1 MNSKHSFSSET
12 EVYLYFKH
20 WAREKYTVLSSLNKS
35 IKICILI
42 GTYTIILQTRANAT
56 YQDTIR
62 INKKIDLDEIE
73 VIGQRSPAL
82 YSEISRIVTVITRD
96 EIQSAPVH
104 SIQELLEYITGV
116 DVRQRGMFGIQADV
130 NIRGSSFD
138 QVLILLNGVNIS
150 DPHTGHFSLNLP
162 LDAESVERI
171 EILNGPAAR
180 VLGANAFAGAINIV
194 TAAKKTNNLSFSAST
209 GEYGFS
215 KLSTYGT
222 LLTERSKNSL
232 SMSKTKSNG
241 YIDFTG
247 FDKYNLFYHGE
258 MQTENTGFNYQIG
271 YDYKDFGANSFYSS
285 KYPEQ
290 YETIKTTFTAIKA
303 NTGNKIKIN
312 PSIYWRRLNDH
323 YSMIID
329 SSNTFHAYNLTDIFG
344 ANSNFNLITPLGKTA
359 FGFDYRTENIF
370 SNNRGL
376 KMSDSIRMPGYK
388 DIYLGKS
395 YVRSNLEYFIEHNV
409 YLKKLCFSAGV
420 MINWNSTFKN
430 KIRFYPGIDLSYN
443 IFESLKIYG
452 SVNNTLRIPTF
463 TDMFYESPDMYG
475 NKDLKPEQATSLES
489 GLKLN
494 LPEVRGQL
502 SFYHRIGTD
511 IIDWKLIDTTKL
523 WHAENI
529 TDITVSGMDLSL
541 FIKINELLNPDF
553 IVKHLNFN
561 YSFSNIT
568 KSTGG
573 FESKY
578 ALDNLKHK
586 LTASSLLRIYKKLE
600 AIIYVIYQDRAGNY
614 DVFNPSTYGYTLKPY
629 KSFWLINGKLRW
641 SREYLIFF
649 VEASNIFNTTYR
661 DISNV
666 IQPGRW
672 ITCGVKINIDFPAKA
687 KTAD

>member
-1 MNSKHSFSSET
+1 MNSKNSFSSEAG
-12 EVYLYFKH
+12 VYLCFKH
-20 WAREKYTVLSSLNKS
+20 WAREKYTLLNSLNKS

-42 GTYTIILQTRANAT
+42 GTYAIIIQTQVIAA

-194 TAAKKTNNLSFSAST
+194 TAAKKTNNLSFSAGT

-258 MQTENTGFNYQIG
+258 MQTENTDFNYQIG

-290 YETIKTTFTAIKA
+290 YETIKTTFGAIKA
-303 NTGNKIKIN
+303 NTGNKIKIT

-323 YSMIID
+323 YSMVID
-329 SSNTFHAYNLTDIFG
+329 TTYTFHAYNLTDILG
-344 ANSNFNLITPLGKTA
+344 ANLNFSIKTLLGKTA

-370 SNNRGL
+370 SNNRGFE
-376 KMSDSIRMPGYK
+376 MNDSIRMPGYK

-409 YLKKLCFSAGV
+409 YLKKLCFSAGA

-430 KIRFYPGIDLSYN
+430 KIHLYPGIDISYN
-443 IFESLKIYG
+443 IFEILKIYG
-452 SVNNTLRIPTF
+452 SINNTLRLPSF
-463 TDMFYESPDMYG
+463 TDMFYDAPDIYG
-475 NKDLKPEQATSLES
+475 NFDLKPETAISFES

-494 LPEVRGQL
+494 YPGVTGQL
-502 SFYHRIGTD
+502 SFYHRMGKD
-511 IIDWKLIDTTKL
+511 IIDWILEEDSIRY
-523 WHAENI
+523 HAENI
-529 TDITVSGMDLSL
+529 ADITVSGMDLSL
-541 FIKINELLNPDF
+541 FFKINELVSPDF
-553 IVKHLNFN
+553 FIKHLNFN
-561 YSFSNIT
+561 YSFSDISR
-568 KSTGG
+568 STGG

-578 ALDNLKHK
+578 ALNNLRHK
-586 LTASSLLRIYKKLE
+586 LTATSLIRIYKKLE
-600 AIIYVIYQDRAGNY
+600 AVIYVIYQHRVGNY
-614 DVFNPSTYGYTLKPY
+614 DVFNASTYEYTLKPY
-629 KSFWLINGKLRW
+629 LPFWLINAKMRW
-641 SREYLIFF
+641 NRKNLNFF
-649 VEASNIFNTTYR
+649 VEASNIFNVTYR

-672 ITCGVKINIDFPAKA
+672 ITGGVEIIIDFPS
-687 KTAD
+687 KTNTPD

>member
-1 MNSKHSFSSET
+1 M
-12 EVYLYFKH
+12 
-20 WAREKYTVLSSLNKS
+20 REKNASLNSLKRI

-42 GTYTIILQTRANAT
+42 ATYTILIQTQVIAA

-116 DVRQRGMFGIQADV
+116 DIRQRGMFGIQADV

-138 QVLILLNGVNIS
+138 QVLILLNGINIS

-180 VLGANAFAGAINIV
+180 ILGANAFAGAINIV
-194 TAAKKTNNLSFSAST
+194 TAAKQTNNLSLGAST

-215 KLSTYGT
+215 KLNTYGT
-222 LLTERSKNSL
+222 FLTGRSKNSL
-232 SMSKTKSNG
+232 SLSKTKSDG
-241 YIDFTG
+241 YTNYTG

-258 MQTENTGFNYQIG
+258 LQSENTDFSYQIG

-290 YETIKTTFTAIKA
+290 YETIKTTFAAIKA
-303 NTGNKIKIN
+303 NTGNKIKII

-323 YSMIID
+323 YSMVID
-329 SSNTFHAYNLTDIFG
+329 SSYTFHAYNLTDIFG
-344 ANSNFNLITPLGKTA
+344 ANLNFTIKTPLGKTA

-376 KMSDSIRMPGYK
+376 EMSDSVRMPGYI
-388 DIYLGKS
+388 DIYLKNS

-409 YLKKLCFSAGV
+409 YLKKLCFSAGA
-420 MINWNSTFKN
+420 MINWNSSFRN
-430 KIRFYPGIDLSYN
+430 KLRLYPGIDISYN

-452 SVNNTLRIPTF
+452 SVNNTLRIPSF
-463 TDMFYESPDMYG
+463 TDMFYEAPDTYG
-475 NKDLKPEQATSLES
+475 NIDLIPEKATALES

-494 LPEVRGQL
+494 LPGVTGQL
-502 SFYHRIGTD
+502 SFYHRIGKD
-511 IIDWKLIDTTKL
+511 IIDWKLEEDTIPQPR

-529 TDITVSGMDLSL
+529 ADITVSGMDLSVY
-541 FIKINELLNPDF
+541 FKINEIIEPDF
-553 IVKHLNFN
+553 FIKHLSFN

-568 KSTGG
+568 RSTGE

-578 ALDNLKHK
+578 ALDNLRHK
-586 LTASSLLRIYKKLE
+586 LTTTSLIRIYKKLE
-600 AIIYVIYQDRAGNY
+600 AVIYVIYQHRVGNY
-614 DVFNPSTYGYTLKPY
+614 DVFNASTYKYTLKPY
-629 KSFWLINGKLRW
+629 LPFWLINAKMRW
-641 SREYLIFF
+641 SRKNLIFF
-649 VEASNIFNTTYR
+649 VEASNIFDIEYR

-672 ITCGVKINIDFPAKA
+672 ITGGVEINIDFPS
-687 KTAD
+687 KTKTPD